1 TIRVPA
7 NMPTI
12 QAAIDAAAN
21 GDTVL
26 VSPGTYVEQI
36 DFRGKAITVASES
49 GPATTTINAN
59 GAGSVVTFRS
69 GESRSSLLTGFTVT
83 GGSNLYGGAGVLV
96 SGSSP
101 TIRGNDI
108 TGNRGCTGVGI
119 YSYFSSPRIE
129 SNSVRDNVVS
139 GCSGAWG
146 IGIYIGGDSAAEVIN
161 NTITGNTGS
170 DATGAGVALFAAGSP
185 SLIGN
190 IIQQNSTRANGG
202 CRLGGRLPTPNL
214 SAPTI

>member
-1 TIRVPA
+1 MARSPQFGGHVNARVGSIRLRSLGFTALTAFTLFASAADAATIRVPA

-12 QAAIDAAAN
+12 QAAIDAAAS

-101 TIRGNDI
+101 TIRGN
-108 TGNRGCTGVGI
+108 
-119 YSYFSSPRIE
+119 
-129 SNSVRDNVVS
+129 
-139 GCSGAWG
+139 
-146 IGIYIGGDSAAEVIN
+146 
-161 NTITGNTGS
+161 
-170 DATGAGVALFAAGSP
+170 
-185 SLIGN
+185 
-190 IIQQNSTRANGG
+190 
-202 CRLGGRLPTPNL
+202 
-214 SAPTI
+214 

>member
-1 TIRVPA
+1 MTARVGRIRLRSVCLTAFTAVTLFANAADAATIRVPA

-12 QAAIDAAAN
+12 QAAIDAAAS

-69 GESRSSLLTGFTVT
+69 GESRASVLTGFTVT
-83 GGSNLYGGAGVLV
+83 GGFNLSGGGGILV

-108 TGNRGCTGVGI
+108 AGNRGCTGVGI

-129 SNSVRDNVVS
+129 SNSVRV
-139 GCSGAWG
+139 
-146 IGIYIGGDSAAEVIN
+146 
-161 NTITGNTGS
+161 GNRHLHRRRF
-170 DATGAGVALFAAGSP
+170 D
-185 SLIGN
+185 
-190 IIQQNSTRANGG
+190 R
-202 CRLGGRLPTPNL
+202 
-214 SAPTI
+214 